1 MLPHTVQSPVV
12 DPATPPYRKKLIEVA
27 LPLASINAASA
38 REKSLRHGHPST
50 LHLWW
55 ARRPLAAC
63 RAVLFASLVD
73 DPSSHPEMFPS
84 KALQDTERE
93 RLFRLIERLVEWENT
108 TNEHVLAEAKA
119 EIRRSV
125 GEKLPTVYDP
135 FCGGGAIPIESQR
148 LGLPTLASDI
158 NPVAVIITKSLTEIP
173 WRFRGIRPVHPSLRG
188 PLNERSWDKASGLA
202 ADLDAY
208 GQDVFEAAR
217 AKIGSFYPATRL
229 SSGAN
234 APTIAWLWARTV
246 ACPNPVCGATIPLVK
261 TFGLCTRPG
270 KEWSAEPVVDR
281 VAKTVRFETRAGK
294 PSRSGTMNRRGAQC
308 LVCGEPVSLA
318 YIRAEG
324 KAKRMEVQMLAIVA
338 DTGRGRAYLPAN
350 EQHERDAASAAPGW
364 TIDAELVL
372 NPRYMSPPLY
382 GMTKFG
388 DLFTQRQLLAMTTL
402 CDLIRAVHYRIE
414 QDAVAAGM
422 PADLGSLE
430 SGASGARAYATAVT
444 TYLALALDRLG
455 DYSSNLCSWHASREV
470 ITHVFARQT
479 LSMTWDF
486 VEVNP
491 LSDSSGNFSGALDWV
506 RKCVA
511 AASASAPAAAWIAD
525 ATAPPPDQTPKL
537 IATDP
542 PYYDNVPYADLSDFF
557 YVWLRSSIGHVY
569 PESMATLLVP
579 KREELV
585 ADQARFGSDAQKAR
599 TFFEDG
605 LRRAFIGLREQQTSA
620 APALIFYA
628 FKQTEIDRDE
638 PDRELAG
645 RVSIGWETMLSAV
658 LDAGLSITGTWPM
671 TSELA
676 NRQRA
681 QDSNALA
688 SSVVLVCRPR
698 AADAPVCGRADF
710 LREVRA
716 ELPIAV
722 QRLRDAS
729 LAATDLQQSA
739 LGPGMAI
746 FSKYRAVLEA
756 DDRAMSVRSALKLI
770 NDELGQILLGE
781 IADVD
786 AETQFALA
794 WFDNFAYDAG
804 KYGQA
809 DDLLRAK
816 NAKAG
821 ALKGTGALELD
832 GGIARLRGPRD
843 IGPVPF
849 AVVATAP
856 AWSQLVALIAAL
868 VSEEGGEENAADL
881 LRAIGLNNTDRLK
894 SIAYHCYLLC
904 DQKKRVTEARDFNAL
919 ITAWPEIERRAAE
932 VVPRQESLQ

>member
-1 MLPHTVQSPVV
+1 MLPHSVLSPVV

-27 LPLASINAASA
+27 LPLAAINAASA

-73 DPSSHPEMFPS
+73 DPSAHPERFTS
-84 KALQDTERE
+84 KASQDTERE
-93 RLFRLIERLVEWENT
+93 RLFRLIGRLVEWENT

-119 EIRRSV
+119 EIRASV
-125 GEKLPTVYDP
+125 GDELPTVYDP

-158 NPVAVIITKSLTEIP
+158 NPVAMLITKSLTEIP
-173 WRFRGIRPVHPSLRG
+173 WRFRGSRPVHPSLRG

-202 ADLDAY
+202 ADLEAY
-208 GQDVFEAAR
+208 GRDVFEAAR
-217 AKIGSFYPATRL
+217 VKIGALYPATRL
-229 SSGAN
+229 LSGAD

-281 VAKTVRFETRAGK
+281 VAKTVHFTTRAGK
-294 PSRSGTMNRRGAQC
+294 PSRIGTMNRRGAQC
-308 LVCGEPVSLA
+308 LVCDEPISLA
-318 YIRAEG
+318 YIRTEG
-324 KAKRMEVQMLAIVA
+324 KAKRMGVQMLAIVA
-338 DTGRGRAYLPAN
+338 DTGRGRTYLPPN
-350 EQHERDAASAAPGW
+350 EQHERDAASAIPGW

-382 GMTKFG
+382 GMKTFG
-388 DLFTQRQLLAMTTL
+388 DLFTQRQLLAMTTF
-402 CDLIRAVHYRIE
+402 CDLIRDMQDRIE
-414 QDAVAAGM
+414 RDAVAAGM
-422 PADLGSLE
+422 PEHLGSLE

-444 TYLALALDRLG
+444 TYLALALDRLA
-455 DYSSNLCSWHASREV
+455 DYCSNLCTWHASGEK
-470 ITHVFARQT
+470 ITHVFTRQT

-511 AASASAPAAAWIAD
+511 AASAGASARAWIAD
-525 ATAPPPDQTPKL
+525 ATASPDPAPKL

-557 YVWLRSSIGHVY
+557 YVWLRSSIGHLY

-585 ADQARFGSDAQKAR
+585 ADPARFGSDSQKAR

-605 LRRAFIGLREQQTSA
+605 LRQAFIGLREQQTST

-638 PDRELAG
+638 PDPELAG
-645 RVSIGWETMLSAV
+645 RVSIGWETMLSAI

-698 AADAPVCGRADF
+698 SADAPVCGRADF
-710 LREVRA
+710 LREVRT

-746 FSKYRAVLEA
+746 FSKYRAILEA

-794 WFDNFAYDAG
+794 WFDTFAYDAG

-832 GGIARLRGPRD
+832 GGIARLRSPRD
-843 IGPVPF
+843 IEHVPF
-849 AVVATAP
+849 AVFASAP

-868 VSEEGGEENAADL
+868 VSEEGGEDNAANL
-881 LRAIGLNNTDRLK
+881 LRTIGLDNTDRLK

-904 DQKKRVTEARDFNAL
+904 DQNKRVTEARDFNAL
-919 ITAWPEIERRAAE
+919 ITAWPEIERRAGE
-932 VVPRQESLQ
+932 VAPRQELLQ